1 MEDLELEAMT
11 YGLISNEIS
20 ANEEDTVTYDD
31 DDWE

>member
-11 YGLISNEIS
+11 YLISSEVS
-20 ANEEDTVTYDD
+20 DAQDDTVTYDD